1 VVRAIAFS
9 PRPSVQARVV
19 SLRFPV
25 KTTIALGVLGAI
37 GYFAWSPIAKAIEER
52 NKPRWRTVKVEKGD
66 VKKTVSATG
75 TVRATKSVQVGSFNS
90 GPIIELHAE
99 FNQEVKRD
107 ELLAKID
114 PRLFEANV
122 ARDRATL
129 ATRLA
134 EVQRVEALLQQAR
147 NDERRAKELAKKNKD
162 FIAQSEMDNVR
173 FSRLSLEAQL
183 VIAKAGIEQS
193 KATLKN
199 SQANLDYCEIRSPED
214 GMIIDRKVEPGQT
227 LASSFQTPELFTV
240 GVGMRDKMHIFADV
254 DEAEIGLI
262 RKAADNEQ
270 PVTFSVTA
278 YPDKD
283 FEGRIEEVRFAS
295 AETQNVVTYPVV
307 VGCPNPDLELLPGMT
322 ADLSFQIEEAKDVI
336 KVPKAALRFLPTDA
350 AHVVEENHDLLGVGQ
365 DNDDD
370 KEGSETK
377 DETSSDDDVENDKDD
392 DKKSD
397 KRYVWVVEGEK
408 LKAIEI
414 KVGLSDSRHYQ
425 LLEGDIEKGTEL
437 VTGPKAPGEE

>member
-1 VVRAIAFS
+1 M
-9 PRPSVQARVV
+9 
-19 SLRFPV
+19 RFPV
-25 KTTIALGVLGAI
+25 KTTIALAIIGGI
-37 GYFAWSPIAKAIEER
+37 GYFAWSPVAKAIEER
-52 NKPRWRTVKVEKGD
+52 NKPKWRTVSVEEGD
-66 VKKTVSATG
+66 IKKTVNATG
-75 TVRATKSVQVGSFNS
+75 TVRAVKSVQVGSFNS

-122 ARDRATL
+122 SRDRATL

-147 NDERRAKELAKKNKD
+147 NDERRAKDLEKKNRD
-162 FIAQSEMDNVR
+162 FVAQSEMDNVR

-183 VIAKAGIEQS
+183 VIAQAGIEQA

-227 LASSFQTPELFTV
+227 LASAFQTPELFTV

-262 RKAADNEQ
+262 RQAADNNQ
-270 PVTFSVTA
+270 PVTFTVTA
-278 YPDKD
+278 YPDEE
-283 FEGRIEEVRFAS
+283 FEGLIEEVRFSS

-307 VGCPNPDLELLPGMT
+307 VGCPNPDLKLLPGMT
-322 ADLSFQIEEAKDVI
+322 ADLSFQIKRKEEAVKI
-336 KVPKAALRFLPTDA
+336 PKAAVRFLPTDKT
-350 AHVVEENHDLLGVGQ
+350 HVVDADHKLLDLGT
-365 DNDDD
+365 D
-370 KEGSETK
+370 KE
-377 DETSSDDDVENDKDD
+377 DENEDKEDGDKDNNKKNGLD
-392 DKKSD
+392 EEAPSADEKKKKS
-397 KRYVWVVEGEK
+397 KMRHVWVLEGEK

-414 KVGLSDSRHYQ
+414 MIGISDSRFYE
-425 LLEGDIEKGTEL
+425 LADGDIDTKTEL
-437 VTGPKAPGEE
+437 VTGQKAPGEE